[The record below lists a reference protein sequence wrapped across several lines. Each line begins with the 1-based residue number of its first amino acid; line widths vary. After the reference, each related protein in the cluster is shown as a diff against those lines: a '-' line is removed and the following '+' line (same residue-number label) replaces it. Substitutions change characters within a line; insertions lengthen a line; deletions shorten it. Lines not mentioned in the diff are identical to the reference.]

1 MNLYKIFT
9 EETDAFFAHL
19 KANNLFYQRIKSGAI
34 QVNEF
39 ASFLRN
45 VSFLTTYTPVHL
57 VLAERVAKERGLSK
71 LAQYFKDKRGEEVE
85 HHRWGDADVEA
96 LKKHFKVPDEAIG
109 ITQEMKEFIHGNEG
123 LIHRDPFAY
132 FVYILFSEYFTV
144 IAGPECLAAVEKH
157 ARIPQDMMTI
167 IGRHAELDR
176 HHVKHWADESVDV
189 GLPAADVMSYQAAL
203 REVMDRYSRFAESI
217 SRPYVKRAA

>member
-1 MNLYKIFT
+1 MNLYQIFT
-9 EETDAFFAHL
+9 QETDTFFAYL
-19 KANNLFYQRIKSGAI
+19 KEHNLFYRRIVTGAI

-57 VLAERVAKERGLSK
+57 VIAERVAKERGLTQ

-85 HHRWGDADVEA
+85 HHRWGDADVAA
-96 LKKHFKVPDEAIG
+96 LKAHFKVPDDAIG
-109 ITQEMKEFIHGNEG
+109 ITKEMKDFIQGNEK
-123 LIHRDPFAY
+123 LIHRDPFSY

-167 IGRHAELDR
+167 IGRHAELDK
-176 HHVKHWADESVDV
+176 HHVKHWIDESVDV
-189 GLPAADVMSYQAAL
+189 GLPAAEVMSYQSAL
-203 REVMDRYSRFAESI
+203 REVMDRYSLFAESI
-217 SRPYVKRAA
+217 SRPYVKAAA